1 MKGRCFLPT
10 AWDESQEKDTDICKS
25 LVLHRHLWQTG
36 PTSSPERDTLL
47 LFHGYYYLY
56 YCVIIQSAPGSGTS
70 HSFHGY
76 LLIQAFWKEMR
87 SIQTWK
93 IKEELSSIKTISLSY
108 KDVLSLV
115 EGTNSVNHLMYEY
128 CYLGSLTMLCM
139 LCYCWVAKSGL
150 IFLWSMDYSLPV
162 FSVHGISQTRTLE
175 RVTISFSRGSSWP
188 RDTTCISCIDR

>member
-1 MKGRCFLPT
+1 MKGRCVLPM

-25 LVLHRHLWQTG
+25 LVLQRHLWQTG
-36 PTSSPERDTLL
+36 PISSPERDTLL

-56 YCVIIQSAPGSGTS
+56 NSVIIKSAPGSGTS

-108 KDVLSLV
+108 KDVLS
-115 EGTNSVNHLMYEY
+115 
-128 CYLGSLTMLCM
+128 
-139 LCYCWVAKSGL
+139 
-150 IFLWSMDYSLPV
+150 
-162 FSVHGISQTRTLE
+162 
-175 RVTISFSRGSSWP
+175 GSSWRYKFSKSP
-188 RDTTCISCIDR
+188 HIWILLSWKSDYAMYAMLLLSC